1 MTRAYT
7 KVLMYCRNWL
17 DAKPSRLY
25 SLTKIK
31 IKKSKEK
38 KFLYKVIIFAKK
50 KKFPNSKNK
59 FRLIKKNKRLVL
71 NIC

>member
-38 KFLYKVIIFAKK
+38 KFLYEVIIFAKK
-50 KKFPNSKNK
+50 KKVSK
-59 FRLIKKNKRLVL
+59 FKKQISTHKKK
-71 NIC
+71 